1 MKRDVAAF
9 VERCLACQQV
19 KALHQRPYG
28 KLQPLEIPE
37 WKWEHI
43 TMDFVTALPRTLKG
57 NTAIWSDGDR
67 TLEDMLRAVVLD
79 QGGSWETALP
89 LIEFAYNNS
98 FQATFGM
105 APYEALYGRKC
116 RFPLYWDEVG
126 ERRALGLDAVEEMV
140 EIVRQI
146 RARMKEAQ
154 DRQKS
159 YADVRRTDLQFQD
172 SDKVFLKL
180 RKYVFDPK
188 HVIRYEEVA
197 INPDLSYEEQPQM
210 ILDRKVQTSRN
221 KSTAFM
227 KIQWRNHGPEEATWE
242 LEDKMMELYPE
253 LFP

>member
-1 MKRDVAAF
+1 
-9 VERCLACQQV
+9 
-19 KALHQRPYG
+19 
-28 KLQPLEIPE
+28 
-37 WKWEHI
+37 
-43 TMDFVTALPRTLKG
+43 
-57 NTAIWSDGDR
+57 
-67 TLEDMLRAVVLD
+67 
-79 QGGSWETALP
+79 
-89 LIEFAYNNS
+89 
-98 FQATFGM
+98 M
-105 APYEALYGRKC
+105 APYKALYGRKC
-116 RFPLYWDEVG
+116 RSPLYWNEVG

-154 DRQKS
+154 DRQRS

-172 SDKVFLKL
+172 GDKVFLKVSPSKGITRFGVKGKAETVFYRTL

-197 INPDLSYEEQPQM
+197 VNTNLSYEEQPQM

-221 KSTAFM
+221 KSTAFV
-227 KIQWRNHGPEEATWE
+227 KIQWRNYGSEEATWE